1 MLNLLDD
8 YQLYEEFSH
17 LNSVIE
23 EKSLLSIMSQFY
35 CLPSGVARAGNYLII
50 IQETT
55 AWQVS
60 WKQKMLIN
68 KIRDYSL
75 HCILT

>member
-23 EKSLLSIMSQFY
+23 EKSLLAIMSQFY
-35 CLPSGVARAGNYLII
+35 CLPSGVTRAGNYLII

-55 AWQVS
+55 A
-60 WKQKMLIN
+60 
-68 KIRDYSL
+68 
-75 HCILT
+75 